1 MLAKIGFYSWEI
13 GDDVALEILATR
25 KDGRAVDVQFIPGRD
40 VVITNLVLRSRRSKA
55 ERWASTRKTVSGS
68 SCTTT
73 QLKGGWAFA
82 PSTSFLYPAPPLS
95 HWQRT

>member
-40 VVITNLVLRSRRSKA
+40 VVITNR
-55 ERWASTRKTVSGS
+55 
-68 SCTTT
+68 
-73 QLKGGWAFA
+73 
-82 PSTSFLYPAPPLS
+82 
-95 HWQRT
+95 